1 MPSEKKFLRFLVLV
15 LVLFTVVS
23 LTLVLGILYGIL
35 SSTMSREFD
44 NKLESQQAA
53 AGMILKDRLHEL
65 ETQIREMSL
74 NNTVRVS
81 LMLGV
86 KSQLLEVIKKQYPNS
101 NGAFY
106 WVQPKQDPAFIPELP
121 MGLWSLIP
129 DIKKLSSTD
138 RMRIIRFKQPGYS
151 EYFTLFTNPIMRK
164 SDRLGT
170 AYVLHSLARDN
181 HFWTRIKAHVPGRLL
196 IQDQGYLVDLHTCKA
211 TPLPKEFLDT
221 MLYKT
226 ELPWLDIFPEES
238 LILLKDFSGIFFAAS
253 SVLLREKKTTLIITL
268 AVLSATVFFLT
279 ILVAF
284 LISRRVSE
292 PLENMSNQA
301 LEIAQEPTH
310 HFLEEEN
317 IKYIE
322 FRKLAQAFN
331 RVLLSL
337 LETQEELKT
346 KARLE
351 LDASE
356 ERYRRILEAAPDSI
370 TITGMEDGR
379 YLQVNEA
386 FRKIIGYSREEV
398 LGKTPF
404 DLNLFVNPA
413 DRERLVEKIKNKGKV
428 NSLEIQYRH
437 KAGVVI
443 DTLLSARQIQFDGKD
458 CLIVVATDITRRKR
472 IELEKARLERKLQQS
487 QKMEAIG
494 TLAGGVAHDLNNILS
509 GIVSYPELI
518 LLDLPEDSPL
528 RESILTI
535 QESGHKAATIVQDL
549 LTLARRGVAV
559 TEVVNLN
566 QIIAEYLESPEYN
579 KMRSFY
585 HEVQMETRLET
596 DLLNIIGS
604 PVHLSKTIMNLVSN
618 AVESMPEGGP
628 IFIRTENRYIDMPIK
643 GYDDV
648 KEGDYAVLIVSD
660 TGTGIS
666 SDDLPRI
673 FEPFYTK
680 KVMGRS
686 GTGLGMSVVW
696 GTVRDH
702 KGYIDIQSTEGKGTT
717 FTIYFPVTREKP
729 AKDKSRLSI
738 EDYMGKGQSILVVDD
753 VKEQRKI
760 ASGMLEK
767 LGYSVAAVSSG
778 KKAVE
783 YMKTNSAD
791 LLILDMIMDPGI
803 DGLETFK
810 RILKRYPGQKAI
822 IASGFS
828 ETDRVKEAQ
837 DLGAGEYIKKPY
849 TLEKIGLAVKKELAN
864 RNSRSV

>member
-1 MPSEKKFLRFLVLV
+1 MPSEKKFLKFLVLV
-15 LVLFTVVS
+15 LVLFTGVS
-23 LTLVLGILYGIL
+23 LSLVLGILYGIL
-35 SSTMSREFD
+35 SSTMTREFD
-44 NKLESQQAA
+44 NKLESQQAV

-86 KSQLLEVIKKQYPNS
+86 KSQLLEVIKKQYTNS

-106 WVQPKQDPAFIPELP
+106 WVQPKEDPAFIPELP
-121 MGLWSLIP
+121 MGLWPLIP

-138 RMRIIRFKQPGYS
+138 RMRIIRFKQLGYS
-151 EYFTLFTNPIMRK
+151 EFFTLFTNPIMRK
-164 SDRLGT
+164 NDRLGT

-181 HFWTRIKAHVPGRLL
+181 HFWTRLKAHVPGRLL

-211 TPLPKEFLDT
+211 TPLPKNFPDT
-221 MLYKT
+221 MLYET

-238 LILLKDFSGIFFAAS
+238 LVLLKDFSEIFFAAS
-253 SVLLREKKTTLIITL
+253 SVPLREKKATLIITL

-337 LETQEELKT
+337 LEAQEELKT
-346 KARLE
+346 KARQE

-356 ERYRRILEAAPDSI
+356 VRYRQILEAAPDSI
-370 TITGMEDGR
+370 TITSWKDGR

-386 FRKIIGYSREEV
+386 FRKITGYSREEV
-398 LGKTPF
+398 LGRTPS

-413 DRERLVEKIKNKGKV
+413 DRNRLVDEIKKKGKA
-428 NSLEIQYRH
+428 NGLEIQYRH

-458 CLIVVATDITRRKR
+458 CLITVATDITRRKR
-472 IELEKARLERKLQQS
+472 IEVEKARLERKLQQS

-518 LLDLPEDSPL
+518 LLDLPKDSPL

-535 QESGHKAATIVQDL
+535 QESGYKAATIVQDL

-566 QIIAEYLESPEYN
+566 QIIFKYLKSPEYK

-585 HEVQMETRLET
+585 HEVQVETRFET

-618 AVESMPEGGP
+618 AVESMPEGGT
-628 IFIRTENRYIDMPIK
+628 IFIRTVNRYIDMPIK

-648 KEGDYAVLIVSD
+648 KEGDYAVLIISD

-717 FTIYFPVTREKP
+717 FTIFFPVTREKP

-753 VKEQRKI
+753 VREQRKI

-778 KKAVE
+778 EEAVE
-783 YMKTNSAD
+783 YMKTSSAD

-810 RILKRYPGQKAI
+810 RILKSYPGQKAI

-849 TLEKIGLAVKKELAN
+849 TLEKIGLAVKKELEN
-864 RNSRSV
+864 RISRSI